1 MKNYKKEDIKFLN
14 IANNEFLALWDQ
26 SSKGDKNLF
35 KYEHLKLN
43 ESVHSKIEKVEAV
56 FRVGFLAIMINKKSE
71 EKGKFW
77 QKEVV

>member
-26 SSKGDKNLF
+26 SSKGDINLF